1 MDTVYIPP
9 SSAPIAQIEG
19 IRKTR
24 SRVFAERTKATTP
37 ARIKT
42 IMIDVILYAS
52 VSDIAATA
60 IHGKLMA
67 ANSITFRWVSGL
79 GMRGLY

>member
-60 IHGKLMA
+60 SHGMLMA
-67 ANSITFRWVSGL
+67 THSIVFRLVSWFS
-79 GMRGLY
+79 MR